1 MALRRGCNQ
10 TRPMDT
16 DARELMTELREDHRN
31 MTTVLDLMDGI
42 VVQMEAGKDPD
53 FELFDE
59 MMRYMTVYPDAV
71 HHPKEDIVYGQLRS
85 RRADL
90 AEDLDHVPDDHNDIA
105 HLGSLLRDEIEAI
118 NAGAAV
124 RREKMI
130 EDTSAYILRLRNHM
144 RWEEEDLFKRIDKM
158 LDDEPHTVDIED
170 LGHIKDPVFE
180 LEIEAGFRRLLASL
194 RSTP

>member
-1 MALRRGCNQ
+1 
-10 TRPMDT
+10 MDT

-31 MTTVLDLMDGI
+31 MAVVLDLMDSL
-42 VVQMEAGKDPD
+42 VEQMEAGKDPD

-71 HHPKEDIVYGQLRS
+71 HHPKEDIVYAQLRS
-85 RRADL
+85 KRSDL
-90 AEDLDHVPDDHNDIA
+90 AEDLDHVPDDHSDIA
-105 HLGSLLRDEIEAI
+105 HLGSLLRDEVEAI

-144 RWEEEDLFKRIDKM
+144 RWEEEDLFKRVDKM
-158 LDDEPHTVDIED
+158 LDDEPQPVDIEE

-194 RSTP
+194 RSSE

>member
-1 MALRRGCNQ
+1 
-10 TRPMDT
+10 MDT

-31 MTTVLDLMDGI
+31 MSIVLDLMDDL
-42 VVQMEAGKDPD
+42 VEQMEAGKVPD

-59 MMRYMTVYPDAV
+59 IMRYMTVYPDAV
-71 HHPKEDIVYGQLRS
+71 HHPKEDIVYEQLRS
-85 RRADL
+85 KRADL
-90 AEDLDHVPDDHNDIA
+90 AEDLDHVPDDHSDIA
-105 HLGSLLRDEIEAI
+105 HLGTLLRDEIEAI
-118 NAGAAV
+118 IAGAAV

-144 RWEEEDLFKRIDKM
+144 RWEEEDLFRRIDKM
-158 LDDEPHTVDIED
+158 LDDDPRPVDISD

-194 RSTP
+194 RHSS